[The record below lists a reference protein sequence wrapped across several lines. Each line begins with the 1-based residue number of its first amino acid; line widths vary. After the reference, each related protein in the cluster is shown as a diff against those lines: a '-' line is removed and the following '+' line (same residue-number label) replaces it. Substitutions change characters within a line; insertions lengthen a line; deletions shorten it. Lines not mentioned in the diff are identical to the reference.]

1 MYGYNPFG
9 PPPIMVWP
17 PQSNNQSD
25 MDTYL
30 KIKTLLEEEDKKK
43 KEKDKKKP
51 EPPKFTFFETLGISF
66 TFLLFGGP
74 LYYFFVLKPLLAVTP

>member
-17 PQSNNQSD
+17 PQTNNSSD

-30 KIKTLLEEEDKKK
+30 KIKNLLEEEDKKK
-43 KEKDKKKP
+43 KELIEARNIKAD
-51 EPPKFTFFETLGISF
+51 
-66 TFLLFGGP
+66 
-74 LYYFFVLKPLLAVTP
+74 